1 MNYIEIKYKL
11 NFSEEKALK
20 YIDQLIIKVWSQNK
34 KLQSQVEDY
43 SDEIMLY
50 DEYKD
55 IRSKFENPTK
65 ENIEDYL
72 LDKSFNKLEESLLD
86 YLIDELQMIK
96 NDLIDE
102 KLIYEVINRITLYSS
117 ENNLLET
124 IDIEKEA
131 DSLKCKVP
139 EEIDQDLICKFIKEE
154 FEKLIDLAKS
164 ALENQAEI
172 EIELFNN
179 ETQIIKFNA
188 QSIHEKIDDLIKIS
202 YETYVEKIE
211 DQNEKRR

>member
-1 MNYIEIKYKL
+1 MNYVEIKYKL
-11 NFSEEKALK
+11 NFSEEKSLK

-34 KLQSQVEDY
+34 KLQSQVEAY
-43 SDEIMLY
+43 ADEIMLY
-50 DEYKD
+50 DDYED
-55 IRSKFENPTK
+55 IRSKFDNLTK
-65 ENIEDYL
+65 EKIEDYL
-72 LDKSFNKLEESLLD
+72 LDKSFNKLEEALLD

-102 KLIYEVINRITLYSS
+102 KLIYEVINRINLYSS

-172 EIELFNN
+172 EIELFDKKM
-179 ETQIIKFNA
+179 QIIKFNA
-188 QSIHEKIDDLIKIS
+188 QSLHEKLDELIKIS

-211 DQNEKRR
+211 D

>member
-1 MNYIEIKYKL
+1 MNYVEIKYKL

-20 YIDQLIIKVWSQNK
+20 YIDQLIIKVWPQNK

-43 SDEIMLY
+43 ADEIILY
-50 DEYKD
+50 DDYED
-55 IRSKFENPTK
+55 IRAKFENPTK

-117 ENNLLET
+117 ENNLLEP

-154 FEKLIDLAKS
+154 FDKLIDLAKS

-172 EIELFNN
+172 EIELFDKKM
-179 ETQIIKFNA
+179 QIIEFNA
-188 QSIHEKIDDLIKIS
+188 QSIHEKIDELIKIS

-211 DQNEKRR
+211 D

>member
-43 SDEIMLY
+43 ADEIMLY
-50 DEYKD
+50 DEYED
-55 IRSKFENPTK
+55 IRAKFRNPTK

-117 ENNLLET
+117 ENNLLEP

-172 EIELFNN
+172 EIELFDKKM
-179 ETQIIKFNA
+179 QIIEFNA
-188 QSIHEKIDDLIKIS
+188 QSIHEKIDELIKIS

-211 DQNEKRR
+211 E

>member
-1 MNYIEIKYKL
+1 MNNIEIKYKL
-11 NFSEEKALK
+11 NFSEEKAVK

-34 KLQSQVEDY
+34 ELQSQVEDY
-43 SDEIMLY
+43 ADEIMLY
-50 DEYKD
+50 DEYED
-55 IRSKFENPTK
+55 IRSKFDNPTK
-65 ENIEDYL
+65 EKIEDDL
-72 LDKSFNKLEESLLD
+72 LDQSFNKLEESLLD

-102 KLIYEVINRITLYSS
+102 KLIYGVINRINLYSS
-117 ENNLLET
+117 ENNLLEP

-154 FEKLIDLAKS
+154 FDKLIDLAKS

-172 EIELFNN
+172 EIELFDKKM
-179 ETQIIKFNA
+179 QIIEFNA
-188 QSIHEKIDDLIKIS
+188 QSIHEKIDELIEIS

-211 DQNEKRR
+211 E

>member
-11 NFSEEKALK
+11 NFSEEKAVK

-43 SDEIMLY
+43 ADEIMLY
-50 DEYKD
+50 DDYED
-55 IRSKFENPTK
+55 IRAKFENPTK

-72 LDKSFNKLEESLLD
+72 LDQSFNKLEESLLD
-86 YLIDELQMIK
+86 YLIDKLQMIK

-102 KLIYEVINRITLYSS
+102 KLIYEVINRINLYSS
-117 ENNLLET
+117 ENNLLEP

-172 EIELFNN
+172 EIELFDKKM
-179 ETQIIKFNA
+179 QIIEFNA
-188 QSIHEKIDDLIKIS
+188 QSIHEKIDELIKIS

-211 DQNEKRR
+211 E

>member
-34 KLQSQVEDY
+34 ELQSQVEDY
-43 SDEIMLY
+43 ADEIMLY
-50 DEYKD
+50 DDYED
-55 IRSKFENPTK
+55 IRAKFENPTK

-102 KLIYEVINRITLYSS
+102 KLIYEVINRINLYSS
-117 ENNLLET
+117 ENNLLEP

-172 EIELFNN
+172 EIELFDKKM
-179 ETQIIKFNA
+179 QIIEFNA
-188 QSIHEKIDDLIKIS
+188 QSIHEKIDELIKIS

-211 DQNEKRR
+211 E

>member
-11 NFSEEKALK
+11 NFSEEKVLK

-43 SDEIMLY
+43 ADEIMLY
-50 DEYKD
+50 DDYED
-55 IRSKFENPTK
+55 VRAKFENPTK

-102 KLIYEVINRITLYSS
+102 KLIYEVINRINLYSS
-117 ENNLLET
+117 ENNLLEP

-172 EIELFNN
+172 EIELFDKKM
-179 ETQIIKFNA
+179 QIIEFNA
-188 QSIHEKIDDLIKIS
+188 QSIHEKIDELIKIS

-211 DQNEKRR
+211 D

>member
-1 MNYIEIKYKL
+1 MNYVEIKYKL

-43 SDEIMLY
+43 ANEIMLY
-50 DEYKD
+50 DDYED
-55 IRSKFENPTK
+55 IRAKFENPTK

-102 KLIYEVINRITLYSS
+102 KLIYEVINRINLYSS
-117 ENNLLET
+117 ENNLLEP

-139 EEIDQDLICKFIKEE
+139 EEIDQDLICKFSKEE
-154 FEKLIDLAKS
+154 FDKLIDLAKS

-172 EIELFNN
+172 EIELFDKKM
-179 ETQIIKFNA
+179 QIIEFNA
-188 QSIHEKIDDLIKIS
+188 QSIHEKIDELIKIS

-211 DQNEKRR
+211 D

>member
-1 MNYIEIKYKL
+1 MNYVEIKYKL

-43 SDEIMLY
+43 ADEIMLY
-50 DEYKD
+50 DSYED
-55 IRSKFENPTK
+55 IRAKFENPTK

-102 KLIYEVINRITLYSS
+102 KLIYEVINRINLYSS
-117 ENNLLET
+117 ENNLLEP

-172 EIELFNN
+172 EIELFDKKM
-179 ETQIIKFNA
+179 QIIEFNA
-188 QSIHEKIDDLIKIS
+188 QSIHEKIDELIKIS

-211 DQNEKRR
+211 D

>member
-1 MNYIEIKYKL
+1 MNNTEIKYKL

-20 YIDQLIIKVWSQNK
+20 YIDQFIIKVWSQNK

-43 SDEIMLY
+43 ADEIMLY
-50 DEYKD
+50 DAYED
-55 IRSKFENPTK
+55 IRAKFGNPTK

-102 KLIYEVINRITLYSS
+102 KLIYEVINRINLYSS
-117 ENNLLET
+117 ENNLLEP

-154 FEKLIDLAKS
+154 FDKLIDLAKS

-172 EIELFNN
+172 EIELFDKKM
-179 ETQIIKFNA
+179 QIIEFNA
-188 QSIHEKIDDLIKIS
+188 QSIHEKIDELIKIS
-202 YETYVEKIE
+202 YETYAEKIE
-211 DQNEKRR
+211 D

>member
-1 MNYIEIKYKL
+1 MNYIEIKHKL

-43 SDEIMLY
+43 ADEIMLY
-50 DEYKD
+50 DDYED
-55 IRSKFENPTK
+55 IRAKFGNPTK

-102 KLIYEVINRITLYSS
+102 KLIYEVINRINLYSS
-117 ENNLLET
+117 ENNLLEP

-172 EIELFNN
+172 EIELFDKKM
-179 ETQIIKFNA
+179 QIIEFNA
-188 QSIHEKIDDLIKIS
+188 QSIHEKIDELIKIS

-211 DQNEKRR
+211 E

>member
-34 KLQSQVEDY
+34 ELQSQVEDY
-43 SDEIMLY
+43 ADEIMLY

-117 ENNLLET
+117 ENNLLEP

-154 FEKLIDLAKS
+154 FDKLIDLAKS

-172 EIELFNN
+172 EIELFDKKM
-179 ETQIIKFNA
+179 QIIEFNA
-188 QSIHEKIDDLIKIS
+188 QSIHEKIDELIKIS

-211 DQNEKRR
+211 E

>member
-1 MNYIEIKYKL
+1 MNFIEIKYKL

-43 SDEIMLY
+43 ADEIMLY
-50 DEYKD
+50 DEYED
-55 IRSKFENPTK
+55 IRAKFENPTK

-102 KLIYEVINRITLYSS
+102 KLIYEVINRINLYSS
-117 ENNLLET
+117 ENNLLEP

-154 FEKLIDLAKS
+154 FDRLIDLAKS

-172 EIELFNN
+172 EIELFDKK
-179 ETQIIKFNA
+179 TQIIEFNA
-188 QSIHEKIDDLIKIS
+188 QSIHEKIDELIKIS
-202 YETYVEKIE
+202 YETYVEK
-211 DQNEKRR
+211 N

>member
-1 MNYIEIKYKL
+1 MNYVEIKDKL

-34 KLQSQVEDY
+34 ELQSQVEDY
-43 SDEIMLY
+43 ADEIMLY

-55 IRSKFENPTK
+55 LRSKFDNPTK

-102 KLIYEVINRITLYSS
+102 KLIYEVINRINLYSS
-117 ENNLLET
+117 ENNLLEP

-154 FEKLIDLAKS
+154 FDKLIDLAKS

-172 EIELFNN
+172 EIESFDKKM
-179 ETQIIKFNA
+179 QIIEFNS
-188 QSIHEKIDDLIKIS
+188 QSIHEKIDELIKIS

-211 DQNEKRR
+211 D

>member
-1 MNYIEIKYKL
+1 MNNTEIKYKL

-43 SDEIMLY
+43 ADEIMLY

-55 IRSKFENPTK
+55 IRSKFDNPTK
-65 ENIEDYL
+65 EKIEDDL
-72 LDKSFNKLEESLLD
+72 LDQSFNKLEESLLD

-102 KLIYEVINRITLYSS
+102 KLIYEVINRINLYSS
-117 ENNLLET
+117 ENNLLEP

-172 EIELFNN
+172 EIELFDKKM
-179 ETQIIKFNA
+179 QIIEFNA
-188 QSIHEKIDDLIKIS
+188 QSIHEKIDELIKIS

-211 DQNEKRR
+211 E

>member
-1 MNYIEIKYKL
+1 MNNIEIKYKL

-34 KLQSQVEDY
+34 ELQSQVEDY
-43 SDEIMLY
+43 TDEIMMY

-65 ENIEDYL
+65 EKIEDYL
-72 LDKSFNKLEESLLD
+72 LDQSFNKLEESLLD

-124 IDIEKEA
+124 VDIEKEA

-172 EIELFNN
+172 EIELFNH

-188 QSIHEKIDDLIKIS
+188 QSLHEKLDELIKIS

-211 DQNEKRR
+211 D

>member
-34 KLQSQVEDY
+34 KLQSQIEDY
-43 SDEIMLY
+43 ADEIMLY
-50 DEYKD
+50 DEYED
-55 IRSKFENPTK
+55 IRAKFGNPTK

-102 KLIYEVINRITLYSS
+102 KLIYEVINRINLYSS
-117 ENNLLET
+117 ENNLLEP
-124 IDIEKEA
+124 IDIEKEV

-172 EIELFNN
+172 EIELFDKKM
-179 ETQIIKFNA
+179 QIIEFNA
-188 QSIHEKIDDLIKIS
+188 QFIHEKIDELIKIS

-211 DQNEKRR
+211 D

>member
-1 MNYIEIKYKL
+1 MNNIKIKYKL

-43 SDEIMLY
+43 ADEIMLY
-50 DEYKD
+50 DDYED
-55 IRSKFENPTK
+55 IRAKFENPTK

-102 KLIYEVINRITLYSS
+102 KLIYEVINRINLYSS

-172 EIELFNN
+172 EIELFDKK
-179 ETQIIKFNA
+179 TQIIEFNA
-188 QSIHEKIDDLIKIS
+188 QSIHEKIDELIKIS
-202 YETYVEKIE
+202 YETYIEKIE
-211 DQNEKRR
+211 E

>member
-34 KLQSQVEDY
+34 ELQSQVEDY
-43 SDEIMLY
+43 ADEIMLY

-72 LDKSFNKLEESLLD
+72 LDQSFNKLEESLLD

-102 KLIYEVINRITLYSS
+102 KLIYEVINRINLYSS
-117 ENNLLET
+117 ENNLLEP

-139 EEIDQDLICKFIKEE
+139 EEIDQDLIYKFIKEE

-172 EIELFNN
+172 EIELFDKKM
-179 ETQIIKFNA
+179 QIIEFNA
-188 QSIHEKIDDLIKIS
+188 QSIHEKIDELIKIS

-211 DQNEKRR
+211 D

>member
-43 SDEIMLY
+43 ADEIMLY

-154 FEKLIDLAKS
+154 FDKLIDLAKS

-172 EIELFNN
+172 EIELFDHKL
-179 ETQIIKFNA
+179 QIIKFNA
-188 QSIHEKIDDLIKIS
+188 QSLHEKLDELIKIS

-211 DQNEKRR
+211 E

>member
-43 SDEIMLY
+43 ADEIMSY

-102 KLIYEVINRITLYSS
+102 KLIYEVINRINLYSS
-117 ENNLLET
+117 ENNLLEP

-172 EIELFNN
+172 EIELFDKKM
-179 ETQIIKFNA
+179 QIIEFNA
-188 QSIHEKIDDLIKIS
+188 QSIHEKIDELIKIS

-211 DQNEKRR
+211 E

>member
-34 KLQSQVEDY
+34 ELQSQVEDY
-43 SDEIMLY
+43 ADEIMLY
-50 DEYKD
+50 DDYED
-55 IRSKFENPTK
+55 IRAKFENPTK

-102 KLIYEVINRITLYSS
+102 KLIYEVINRINLYSS
-117 ENNLLET
+117 ENNLLEP

-172 EIELFNN
+172 EIELFNH
-179 ETQIIKFNA
+179 ETQIIEFNA
-188 QSIHEKIDDLIKIS
+188 QSIHEKIDELIKIS

-211 DQNEKRR
+211 E

>member
-43 SDEIMLY
+43 TDEIMLY
-50 DEYKD
+50 DEYED
-55 IRSKFENPTK
+55 IRAKFENPTK
-65 ENIEDYL
+65 ENMEDYL

-172 EIELFNN
+172 EIELFDKKM
-179 ETQIIKFNA
+179 QIIEFNA
-188 QSIHEKIDDLIKIS
+188 QSIHEKIDELIKIS

-211 DQNEKRR
+211 E

>member
-1 MNYIEIKYKL
+1 MNYVEIKYKL

-34 KLQSQVEDY
+34 ELQSQVEDY
-43 SDEIMLY
+43 ADEIMLY

-55 IRSKFENPTK
+55 IRAKFENPTK

-102 KLIYEVINRITLYSS
+102 KLIYEVINRINLYSS
-117 ENNLLET
+117 ENNLLEP

-172 EIELFNN
+172 EIELFDKKI
-179 ETQIIKFNA
+179 QIIEFNA
-188 QSIHEKIDDLIKIS
+188 QSIHEKIDELIKIS

-211 DQNEKRR
+211 D

>member
-43 SDEIMLY
+43 ADEIMLY

-55 IRSKFENPTK
+55 IRSKFGNPTK

-102 KLIYEVINRITLYSS
+102 KLIYEVINRINLYSS
-117 ENNLLET
+117 ENNLLEP

-172 EIELFNN
+172 EIELFDKKI
-179 ETQIIKFNA
+179 QIIKFNA
-188 QSIHEKIDDLIKIS
+188 QSLHEKLDELIKIS

-211 DQNEKRR
+211 D

>member
-43 SDEIMLY
+43 ANEIMLY
-50 DEYKD
+50 DDYED
-55 IRSKFENPTK
+55 IRAKFENPTK
-65 ENIEDYL
+65 ENIEDDL
-72 LDKSFNKLEESLLD
+72 LDQSFNKLEESLLD

-102 KLIYEVINRITLYSS
+102 KLIYEVINRINLYSS
-117 ENNLLET
+117 ENNSLEP

-154 FEKLIDLAKS
+154 FDKLIDLAKS

-172 EIELFNN
+172 EIELFDKKM
-179 ETQIIKFNA
+179 QIIEFNA
-188 QSIHEKIDDLIKIS
+188 QSIHEKIDELIKIS

-211 DQNEKRR
+211 D

>member
-43 SDEIMLY
+43 ADEIMLY
-50 DEYKD
+50 DDYED
-55 IRSKFENPTK
+55 IRAKFGNPTK

-102 KLIYEVINRITLYSS
+102 KLIYEVINRINLYSS
-117 ENNLLET
+117 ENNLLEP

-172 EIELFNN
+172 EIELFDKKM
-179 ETQIIKFNA
+179 QIIEFNA
-188 QSIHEKIDDLIKIS
+188 QSIHEKIDELIKIS

-211 DQNEKRR
+211 V

>member
-1 MNYIEIKYKL
+1 MNYVEIKYKL

-34 KLQSQVEDY
+34 ELQSQVEDY
-43 SDEIMLY
+43 ADEIMLY

-65 ENIEDYL
+65 EKIEDYL
-72 LDKSFNKLEESLLD
+72 LDQSFNKLEESLLD

-188 QSIHEKIDDLIKIS
+188 QSIHEKLDELIKIS

-211 DQNEKRR
+211 E

>member
-11 NFSEEKALK
+11 NFNEEKALK
-20 YIDQLIIKVWSQNK
+20 YIDQLIIKIWSQNK

-43 SDEIMLY
+43 TDEIMLY
-50 DEYKD
+50 DEYED
-55 IRSKFENPTK
+55 IRAKFENPTK
-65 ENIEDYL
+65 EKIEDDL
-72 LDKSFNKLEESLLD
+72 LDQSFNKLEESLLD

-117 ENNLLET
+117 ENNLLEP

-172 EIELFNN
+172 EIELFDKKI
-179 ETQIIKFNA
+179 QIIEFNA
-188 QSIHEKIDDLIKIS
+188 QSIHEKIDELIKIS

-211 DQNEKRR
+211 D

>member
-43 SDEIMLY
+43 ADEIMLY
-50 DEYKD
+50 DDYED
-55 IRSKFENPTK
+55 IRAKFENPTK
-65 ENIEDYL
+65 EKIEDYL
-72 LDKSFNKLEESLLD
+72 LDQSFNKLEESLLD

-102 KLIYEVINRITLYSS
+102 KLIYEVINRINLYSS
-117 ENNLLET
+117 ENNLLEP

-172 EIELFNN
+172 EIELFDKKM
-179 ETQIIKFNA
+179 QIIEFNA
-188 QSIHEKIDDLIKIS
+188 QSIHEKIDELIKIS

-211 DQNEKRR
+211 E

>member
-43 SDEIMLY
+43 ADEIMLY
-50 DEYKD
+50 DTYED

-102 KLIYEVINRITLYSS
+102 KLIYEVINRINLYSS
-117 ENNLLET
+117 ENNLLEP

-172 EIELFNN
+172 EIELFDKKM
-179 ETQIIKFNA
+179 QIIEFNA
-188 QSIHEKIDDLIKIS
+188 QSTHEKIDELIKIS

-211 DQNEKRR
+211 D

>member
-43 SDEIMLY
+43 ADEIMLY

-55 IRSKFENPTK
+55 IRAKFGNPTK

-72 LDKSFNKLEESLLD
+72 LGKSFNKLEESLLD

-102 KLIYEVINRITLYSS
+102 KLIYEVINRINLYSS
-117 ENNLLET
+117 ENNLLEP

-154 FEKLIDLAKS
+154 FDKLIDLAKS

-172 EIELFNN
+172 EIELFDKKM
-179 ETQIIKFNA
+179 QIIEFNA
-188 QSIHEKIDDLIKIS
+188 QSIHEKIDELIKIS

-211 DQNEKRR
+211 E

>member
-1 MNYIEIKYKL
+1 MNNIEIKYKL

-43 SDEIMLY
+43 ADEIMLY
-50 DEYKD
+50 DDYED
-55 IRSKFENPTK
+55 IRAKFENPTK

-72 LDKSFNKLEESLLD
+72 LGKSFNKLEESLLD

-102 KLIYEVINRITLYSS
+102 KLIYEVINRINLYSS
-117 ENNLLET
+117 ENNLLEP

-172 EIELFNN
+172 EIELFDKKM
-179 ETQIIKFNA
+179 QIIEFNA
-188 QSIHEKIDDLIKIS
+188 QSIHEKIDELIKIS

-211 DQNEKRR
+211 E

>member
-34 KLQSQVEDY
+34 ELQSQVEDY
-43 SDEIMLY
+43 ADEIMLY
-50 DEYKD
+50 DDYED
-55 IRSKFENPTK
+55 IRAKFENPTK

-117 ENNLLET
+117 ENNLLKT

-172 EIELFNN
+172 EIELFDKKM
-179 ETQIIKFNA
+179 QIIEFNA
-188 QSIHEKIDDLIKIS
+188 QSIHEKIDELIKIS
-202 YETYVEKIE
+202 YETYIEKIE
-211 DQNEKRR
+211 E

>member
-43 SDEIMLY
+43 ADEIMLY
-50 DEYKD
+50 DDYED
-55 IRSKFENPTK
+55 IRAKFENPTK

-102 KLIYEVINRITLYSS
+102 KLIYEVINRINLYSS
-117 ENNLLET
+117 ENNLLEPM
-124 IDIEKEA
+124 DIEKEA

-172 EIELFNN
+172 EIELFDKKM
-179 ETQIIKFNA
+179 QIIEFNA
-188 QSIHEKIDDLIKIS
+188 QSMHEKIDELIKIS

-211 DQNEKRR
+211 

>member
-1 MNYIEIKYKL
+1 MNYVEIKYKL

-34 KLQSQVEDY
+34 ELQSQVEDY
-43 SDEIMLY
+43 ADEIMLY

-55 IRSKFENPTK
+55 IRAKFGNPTK

-72 LDKSFNKLEESLLD
+72 LDQSFNKLEESLLD

-124 IDIEKEA
+124 IEIDNEINE
-131 DSLKCKVP
+131 LKCKVA
-139 EEIDQDLICKFIKEE
+139 EEIDQDLLCKFIKEE

-172 EIELFNN
+172 EIELFDKKM
-179 ETQIIKFNA
+179 QIIEFNA
-188 QSIHEKIDDLIKIS
+188 QSIHEKIDELIKIS

-211 DQNEKRR
+211 D

>member
-43 SDEIMLY
+43 ADEIMLY
-50 DEYKD
+50 DEYED
-55 IRSKFENPTK
+55 IRAKFENPTK

-117 ENNLLET
+117 ENNLLEP

-131 DSLKCKVP
+131 DSLKCKVA

-172 EIELFNN
+172 EIELFDKKM
-179 ETQIIKFNA
+179 QIIEFNA
-188 QSIHEKIDDLIKIS
+188 QSIHEKIDELIKIS

-211 DQNEKRR
+211 D

>member
-43 SDEIMLY
+43 ADEIMLY

-55 IRSKFENPTK
+55 IRSKFEKPTK
-65 ENIEDYL
+65 EKIEDYL
-72 LDKSFNKLEESLLD
+72 LDQSFNKLEESLLD

-131 DSLKCKVP
+131 DSLKCKVA

-172 EIELFNN
+172 EIELFDKKM
-179 ETQIIKFNA
+179 QIIEFNA
-188 QSIHEKIDDLIKIS
+188 QSIHEKIDELIKIS

-211 DQNEKRR
+211 D

>member
-1 MNYIEIKYKL
+1 MNYTEIKYKL

-43 SDEIMLY
+43 ADEIMLY
-50 DEYKD
+50 DEYED
-55 IRSKFENPTK
+55 IRAKFGNPTK
-65 ENIEDYL
+65 EKIEDDL
-72 LDKSFNKLEESLLD
+72 LDQSFNKLEESLLD

-102 KLIYEVINRITLYSS
+102 KLIYEVINRINLYSS
-117 ENNLLET
+117 ENNLLEP

-172 EIELFNN
+172 EIELFDKKM
-179 ETQIIKFNA
+179 QIIEFNA
-188 QSIHEKIDDLIKIS
+188 QSIHEKIDELIKIS
-202 YETYVEKIE
+202 YETYIEKIE
-211 DQNEKRR
+211 D

>member
-1 MNYIEIKYKL
+1 MNNIEIKYKL

-43 SDEIMLY
+43 ADEIMLY
-50 DEYKD
+50 DDYED
-55 IRSKFENPTK
+55 IRSKFGNPTK

-102 KLIYEVINRITLYSS
+102 KLIYEIINKINLYSS
-117 ENNLLET
+117 ENNLLEP

-172 EIELFNN
+172 EIELFDKK
-179 ETQIIKFNA
+179 TQIIEFNA
-188 QSIHEKIDDLIKIS
+188 QSIHEKIDELIKIS

-211 DQNEKRR
+211 D